1 MDEEGIH
8 MNKGSYRELHAIMG
22 RIIAGE
28 VVLMTAVALKL
39 IGLF

>member
-1 MDEEGIH
+1 
-8 MNKGSYRELHAIMG
+8 MNKGHYREFRATLG

-39 IGLF
+39 VGLF

>member
-1 MDEEGIH
+1 MDRG
-8 MNKGSYRELHAIMG
+8 NYREFRATLG